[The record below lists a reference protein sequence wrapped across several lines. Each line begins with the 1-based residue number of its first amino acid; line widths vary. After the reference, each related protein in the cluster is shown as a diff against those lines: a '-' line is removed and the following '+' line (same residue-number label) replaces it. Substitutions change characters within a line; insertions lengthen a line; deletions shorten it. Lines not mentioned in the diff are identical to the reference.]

1 MPDEQT
7 LLLMQL
13 NELRNRY
20 YNEAAPIV
28 ERLAQIKARDF
39 TVVIPVDELPQ
50 ELRLRLLERP
60 DDPSAS
66 AS

>member
-7 LLLMQL
+7 SLLMQL

-20 YNEAAPIV
+20 YSEAAPIL

-39 TVVIPVDELPQ
+39 TVVIPVDEPPQ
-50 ELRLRLLERP
+50 ELRLRLLEQQ
-60 DDPSAS
+60 DDKL
-66 AS
+66 

>member
-7 LLLMQL
+7 SLLMQL

-20 YNEAAPIV
+20 YYEAAPIV

-39 TVVIPVDELPQ
+39 TVVVPVGEVPQ
-50 ELRLRLLERP
+50 ELRLRLQEQQ
-60 DDPSAS
+60 DDEM
-66 AS
+66 